1 MIQPLD
7 SARNSWRLLWI
18 DLEEPVPAPAQSG
31 EAGTGDYCLPTCLLV
46 TTASGKPLCP
56 PEILEELDQP
66 RAEQLLGRLFDEHG
80 TPDRLTIAESSDWDT
95 EAWRSFAIDCRIEI
109 AFGAFPEAKPGE
121 LVQVSHRIAQR
132 LRGESF
138 HSPGAI
144 ARGLVATA
152 RRLRSP
158 ERKSAHLRKAIEQD
172 AECVLARIELAD
184 ADYQSARWNE
194 ARRGYQEVTER
205 EERRWRGETPE
216 WWEDHETRPYMRA
229 LYGRAMTEW
238 HQGRFAETAKDLE
251 KLLNLNPRDNQ
262 GVRFLIP
269 LVHLLGDD
277 DAKALKS
284 LEEYDRNY
292 PDDYCEP
299 SLLFGKGLA
308 LWRLGNDEPAC
319 AAYRAAMLQNLYITP
334 MLLDLP
340 TPSAD
345 IWHPNDRSEIGYA
358 QDFMQSYA
366 ILWDREPAATRFISE
381 LHVEVAPE
389 IEKILTLRRTMAD
402 WQDQRYDRDFK
413 ARWKAMIEQDKSL
426 TGGVDRD

>member
-56 PEILEELDQP
+56 PEILEELDQL

-121 LVQVSHRIAQR
+121 LVQVGHRIAQR

-413 ARWKAMIEQDKSL
+413 ANWKAMIEQDKSL

>member
-121 LVQVSHRIAQR
+121 LVQVGHRIAQR

-308 LWRLGNDEPAC
+308 LWRLGNDEPAS

-381 LHVEVAPE
+381 LHVEVTPE

>member
-413 ARWKAMIEQDKSL
+413 ANWKAMIEQDKSL

>member
-31 EAGTGDYCLPTCLLV
+31 ESRSGDYCLPTCLLV

-121 LVQVSHRIAQR
+121 LVQVGRRIAQR
-132 LRGESF
+132 LRGEGF

-172 AECVLARIELAD
+172 SECVLARIELAD

-194 ARRGYQEVTER
+194 ARRGYQEVAER

-216 WWEDHETRPYMRA
+216 WWDDIETRPYMRA

-251 KLLNLNPRDNQ
+251 KLLKLNPRDNQ
-262 GVRFLIP
+262 GVRFLVP

-308 LWRLGNDEPAC
+308 LWRLGDDEPAR
-319 AAYRAAMLQNLYITP
+319 ASYRAAMLQNLYITP

-340 TPSAD
+340 TPPAD

-381 LHVEVAPE
+381 LHDELAPE
-389 IEKILTLRRTMAD
+389 IEEILTLRRTMAD

-426 TGGVDRD
+426 TGGVDRE

>member
-31 EAGTGDYCLPTCLLV
+31 ESGTGDYCLPTCLLV

-121 LVQVSHRIAQR
+121 LLQVGRRIAQR
-132 LRGESF
+132 LRGEGF

-172 AECVLARIELAD
+172 SECVLARIELAD

-194 ARRGYQEVTER
+194 ARRGYQEVAER

-251 KLLNLNPRDNQ
+251 KLLQLNPRDNQ

-308 LWRLGNDEPAC
+308 LWRLGDDEPAR
-319 AAYRAAMLQNLYITP
+319 AAYRTAMLQNLYITP

-340 TPSAD
+340 TPPGD

-381 LHVEVAPE
+381 LHDEVASE

-413 ARWKAMIEQDKSL
+413 ARWKAMIDQDKSL
-426 TGGVDRD
+426 TGSVDRD

>member
-121 LVQVSHRIAQR
+121 LVQVGHRIAQR

-308 LWRLGNDEPAC
+308 LWRLGDDEPAS

-413 ARWKAMIEQDKSL
+413 ANWKAMIEQDKSL